1 MGLVITV
8 EDQASPWLKWAMHQF
23 PDYQRQA
30 LKSAGWYG
38 QKEIKAG
45 IRSGAPGG
53 HKYKERMPA
62 KKRAKLERRKSSR
75 FPWFGKLVQAIGYQY
90 LDAQGTV
97 VIGWLSPSAVRLGQ
111 IHEGGTNRVVTPET
125 RRRYFAAGIGI
136 SKKIIQV
143 PKRPTI
149 EPMAAELAPKWAPYI
164 EGKIRSY
171 IERDGRMTFSS
182 PSSRRK
188 YVVKGSW

>member
-1 MGLVITV
+1 MGLVVIV
-8 EDQASPWLKWAMHQF
+8 EDHAAPWLKWAMAKF
-23 PDYQRQA
+23 PDYQRKA

-53 HKYKERMPA
+53 QKYKERMSA
-62 KKRAKLERRKSSR
+62 KKRAKLERRKSTK
-75 FPWFGKLVQAIGYQY
+75 FPWLGKLVQAIGYQY
-90 LDAQGTV
+90 LEAQGAV
-97 VIGWLSPSAVRLGQ
+97 VIGWLSNSAIRLGQ
-111 IHEGGTNRVVTPET
+111 KHEGGASRIVTPDI

-136 SKKIIQV
+136 SKKVIQV

-164 EGKIRSY
+164 EEKIRSY
-171 IERDGRMTFSS
+171 IEKDGRIAFSA

-188 YVVKGSW
+188 YTVKGAW